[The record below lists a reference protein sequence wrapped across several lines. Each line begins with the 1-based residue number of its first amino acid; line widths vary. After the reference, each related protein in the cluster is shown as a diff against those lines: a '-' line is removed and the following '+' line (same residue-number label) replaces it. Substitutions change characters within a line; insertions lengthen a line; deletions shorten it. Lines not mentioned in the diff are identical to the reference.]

1 MEFFFMSDTL
11 SPNEQAM
18 NRLGWIL
25 DGLGLAPFGIIGD
38 LIAGVRVVE
47 EGESK

>member
-1 MEFFFMSDTL
+1 MSDTL

-38 LIAGVRVVE
+38 LIVNGVKVME
-47 EGESK
+47 TQK